1 MFRVND
7 KVVCI
12 DDSIKPGMETFVKD
26 AYYSWVK
33 KDREYSIRQVLDN
46 DGIVV
51 GLLLNEI
58 YNFPI
63 YQELL
68 KREQEPCFST
78 TRFRKLESAT
88 KEEYFSEENSILEE
102 EFIKI

>member
-7 KVVCI
+7 KVLCI
-12 DDSIKPGMETFVKD
+12 DDSIKKGMETFVKD
-26 AYYSWVK
+26 AYYSWLK
-33 KDREYSIRQVLDN
+33 KGSEYTIRHVLDN

-51 GLLLNEI
+51 GLLLNEV

-88 KEEYFSEENSILEE
+88 KEEYLEESNTILEE
-102 EFIKI
+102 IKLN